1 MILTSIIFSL
11 IATPPVDKAAH
22 FGLSYATTHACQV
35 VLDEGLEVD
44 EVAST
49 FICAGAVLAAGSVR
63 ELTGNNDP
71 KDIAANIAGVG
82 LAVTFIAIDW

>member
-1 MILTSIIFSL
+1 MIPIILSIALTSL
-11 IATPPVDKAAH
+11 PVDKAAH
-22 FGLSYATTHACQV
+22 FGLSYAATHACQV

-71 KDIAANIAGVG
+71 KDMAANIAGVG